1 MNAGV
6 MEGLIGASVNR
17 KMLDVPMRV
26 YHEGERTGNTAVMER
41 AMGYAA
47 DFTERANAYKDKAEE
62 EWKREMA
69 ERREVEKQEREE
81 AIEKAREEGKT
92 NQEPLTGEIT
102 DCVEISEE
110 GRILLEQ
117 SKGDMTGAQPETV
130 ELSADNGQ
138 NVSAML

>member
-130 ELSADNGQ
+130 EMSADNGQ